1 MAVPEPHGPELD
13 QRAGDPRATALRPP
27 GSPHRANSAAP
38 PGSRKAP
45 SPGTLRGLDALNF
58 LLADV
63 QTGVGPFLAI
73 YLAGYGWNQQS
84 VGLALTV
91 GGVAGIIAQTPAGG
105 LVDQVRAKRAL
116 VGAAVASLAVGAFI
130 IAILPSFWP
139 IMGAQV
145 LIGSTSS
152 VLIPAIC
159 AMSLGIVGRAAFDAR
174 QGRNQTFNSAGNVAA
189 ATLMGLLG
197 YLVSN
202 RSVFFFVMASAVPA
216 ILALSLIRP
225 DEIDDDLARGASGD
239 APTSPSPSPSPS
251 SAASS
256 GVGARLGLGLGLFK
270 NRPLLIFLVCAVM
283 FHFANA
289 AMLPLLGQLLARGRG
304 RGSMLFMSACVV
316 TTQLV
321 IVPIAS
327 WSGRRASTWGRKPLL
342 LIGFGVLPIRGVL
355 YTLTSSTPWLVAI
368 QVLDGVG
375 AGIFGV
381 VSVLVI
387 ADLTRGTGRFNFTL
401 GAISTAVGIGA
412 ALSQGIA
419 GSIVHHL
426 GSRAGFLF
434 LAAVAAAALAIL
446 ALFMPETALA
456 HASDGPSTSRAGKA
470 HDGPPVAAVPS
481 HP

>member
-1 MAVPEPHGPELD
+1 
-13 QRAGDPRATALRPP
+13 
-27 GSPHRANSAAP
+27 
-38 PGSRKAP
+38 
-45 SPGTLRGLDALNF
+45 
-58 LLADV
+58 V

-73 YLAGYGWNQQS
+73 YLASYGWNQQS

-116 VGAAVASLAVGAFI
+116 VGVAVAALAVGALV

-202 RSVFFFVMASAVPA
+202 RSVFFFVMASAVPT

-239 APTSPSPSPSPS
+239 APAAGAPSR
-251 SAASS
+251 S
-256 GVGARLGLGLGLFK
+256 GAGLGAGLGLFK

-289 AMLPLLGQLLARGRG
+289 AMLPLLGQLLAKGRG

-327 WSGRRASTWGRKPLL
+327 WSGRRASTWGRKSLL
-342 LIGFGVLPIRGVL
+342 LIGFGVLPLRGVL
-355 YTLTSSTPWLVAI
+355 YTLTSSPPWLVAI

-412 ALSQGIA
+412 ALSQGIV

-434 LAAVAAAALAIL
+434 LAAVAAAAFAIL
-446 ALFMPETALA
+446 AFCMPETTLA
-456 HASDGPSTSRAGKA
+456 PASDGPSTSRPGEA
-470 HDGPPVAAVPS
+470 HDAPPAAAVPS